1 MTAAAPGA
9 GGRAAVFPRS
19 FADEAVLV
27 TGASGFIGRHLV
39 PRLAAL
45 GVGKIICTSRA
56 PVREAAP
63 PVAWVAADLRER
75 SAFDALLGGHR
86 FTRVIHLATH
96 ASGAQS
102 VAAFRAAVDS
112 CVTATGDLLVA
123 ALEHCPN
130 ARIVMPGSLEASD
143 PLCGPAEFG
152 SPYAAAKAAAHILA
166 SAAHRLHRLPVVTA
180 RIGFV
185 YGPDD
190 PNGKRLVPYTID
202 TLLDGGRARLSQ
214 GLRIEDWIYIDDV
227 ADGLIAAAFADP
239 PGVADPLDVASL
251 SGVAGSSGAAGPS
264 GPQPLSP
271 PVPPAPPSPA
281 DTLDIGSGHPTCAR
295 DIVLKLRELVGAG
308 ELAFGELPDRPG
320 PPGFIADIE
329 TTASL
334 TGWQPRVP
342 LDEGLRR
349 TVDWHRRRRGA

>member
-1 MTAAAPGA
+1 MTVPAPGGGGPAAASSL
-9 GGRAAVFPRS
+9 S
-19 FADEAVLV
+19 FATNGSITASRSLTGETVLV

-39 PRLAAL
+39 QRLATL
-45 GVGKIICTSRA
+45 GVGRIVCTSGA
-56 PVREAAP
+56 SKREAEP
-63 PVAWVAADLRER
+63 PIEWVTADLGER
-75 SAFDALLGGHR
+75 GAFDALLGSHR

-123 ALEHCPN
+123 ALEHCPD

-152 SPYAAAKAAAHILA
+152 SPYAAAKATAHILA
-166 SAAHRLHRLPVVTA
+166 GAARRLHRLPVVTA

-214 GLRIEDWIYIDDV
+214 GLRIEDWIYVDDA
-227 ADGLIAAAFADP
+227 ADGLIVAAFAEP
-239 PGVADPLDVASL
+239 PPDSTDTPDS
-251 SGVAGSSGAAGPS
+251 
-264 GPQPLSP
+264 
-271 PVPPAPPSPA
+271 A

-295 DIVLKLRELVGAG
+295 DIVQKLRALIGAG

-320 PPGFIADIE
+320 PPGFIADVE
-329 TTASL
+329 TTTRL

-342 LDEGLRR
+342 LDEGLRK
-349 TVDWHRRRRGA
+349 TVDWHRRRRNG

>member
-1 MTAAAPGA
+1 MTQPAAAGSTDASA
-9 GGRAAVFPRS
+9 GSPARGHGVAAGRS
-19 FADEAVLV
+19 LSDETVLV
-27 TGASGFIGRHLV
+27 TGASGFIGRHV
-39 PRLAAL
+39 VRRLAAL
-45 GVGKIICTSRA
+45 GVGRVVCASRS
-56 PVREAAP
+56 PVRAAVP
-63 PVAWVAADLRER
+63 PVEWLATDLSTRG
-75 SAFDALLGGHR
+75 AFAALLGSHR

-96 ASGAQS
+96 ASGAPS

-123 ALEHCPN
+123 ALEHCPA

-152 SPYAAAKAAAHILA
+152 SPYAAAKAAAHVLA
-166 SAAHRLHRLPVVTA
+166 SAAHRLHGLPVVTT

-214 GLRIEDWIYIDDV
+214 GLRIEDWIYVDDV
-227 ADGLIAAAFADP
+227 ADGLIAAAFA
-239 PGVADPLDVASL
+239 ATHAT
-251 SGVAGSSGAAGPS
+251 
-264 GPQPLSP
+264 
-271 PVPPAPPSPA
+271 
-281 DTLDIGSGHPTCAR
+281 DTLDLGSGHPTCAR
-295 DIVLKLRELVGAG
+295 DIAQKLRALIGAG

-320 PPGFIADIE
+320 PPGFIADVE
-329 TTASL
+329 TTSRL

-342 LDEGLRR
+342 LDEGLRK
-349 TVDWHRRRRGA
+349 TVDWHRRRRNG

>member
-1 MTAAAPGA
+1 MTAPAPGA
-9 GGRAAVFPRS
+9 DGRAAVRPRS

-39 PRLAAL
+39 PRLAGL
-45 GVGKIICTSRA
+45 RVGKIICTSRK

-63 PVAWVAADLRER
+63 PVAWITADLRER
-75 SAFDALLGGHR
+75 GAFDALLGGHR

-102 VAAFRAAVDS
+102 VPALRAAVDS
-112 CVTATGDLLVA
+112 CVTATGDLLIA
-123 ALEHCPN
+123 ALEHCPK
-130 ARIVMPGSLEASD
+130 ARIVMPGSLETSD

-166 SAAHRLHRLPVVTA
+166 SAARRLHRLPVVTA

-185 YGPDD
+185 YGPGD
-190 PNGKRLVPYTID
+190 PNGKRLVPYMID

-227 ADGLIAAAFADP
+227 AEGLIAAAFADP
-239 PGVADPLDVASL
+239 PDA
-251 SGVAGSSGAAGPS
+251 
-264 GPQPLSP
+264 
-271 PVPPAPPSPA
+271 A

-295 DIVLKLRELVGAG
+295 DIALKLRELIGAG

-349 TVDWHRRRRGA
+349 TVDWHRRRRSA

>member
-1 MTAAAPGA
+1 MTAPAPGA

-19 FADEAVLV
+19 FADETVLV
-27 TGASGFIGRHLV
+27 TGANGFIGRHLV

-45 GVGKIICTSRA
+45 GVGKIVCTSRA
-56 PVREAAP
+56 PVREAMP
-63 PVAWVAADLRER
+63 PVAWVTADLRER
-75 SAFDALLGGHR
+75 GAFDALLGGHR

-112 CVTATGDLLVA
+112 CVTATGDLLIA
-123 ALEHCPN
+123 ALEHCPK

-202 TLLDGGRARLSQ
+202 TLLDGGRALLSQ

-239 PGVADPLDVASL
+239 PGS
-251 SGVAGSSGAAGPS
+251 
-264 GPQPLSP
+264 QPLH
-271 PVPPAPPSPA
+271 PPAPV

-295 DIVLKLRELVGAG
+295 DIALKLRELIGAG
-308 ELAFGELPDRPG
+308 ELGFGEHPDRPG

-349 TVDWHRRRRGA
+349 TVDWHRRRRSA